1 MALAFG
7 AIVLSQDLILDEK
20 QAGITEWLLAK
31 PIARRS
37 YVLAKLVASL
47 IAVLVL
53 LVTMPALLT
62 YLLISARMGTFFPP
76 LAFLS
81 GVGIMTIHTIF
92 YLTLTIMLG
101 TLFESRI
108 PILGVALG
116 MVMGGSLIGG
126 IIQPLMYVMPWAL
139 GKIASLVA
147 DGQAIPNAML
157 WPPLIASLLWSVVF
171 TLVALA
177 KFEKKEF

>member
-1 MALAFG
+1 MLG
-7 AIVLSQDLILDEK
+7 
-20 QAGITEWLLAK
+20 
-31 PIARRS
+31 
-37 YVLAKLVASL
+37 KLVASL

-62 YLLISARMGTFFPP
+62 YLLMSARMGMFFSPT
-76 LAFLS
+76 AFLG

-108 PILGVALG
+108 PILGIALG

-126 IIQPLMYVMPWAL
+126 IIQPLMYVMPWTL
-139 GKIASLVA
+139 GKIASLIA
-147 DGQAIPNAML
+147 DGQTIPNGIL

-171 TLVALA
+171 TLIALA